1 MNTVFQN
8 QKAFFNSNETK
19 SIDFRK
25 QQLRKLKKILKE
37 NEPLLFDAIYL
48 DFKKAK
54 FETYTTELSLLYS
67 EIDTALSNLNS
78 W

>member
-37 NEPLLFDAIYL
+37 NEPLLFDAIYRKNAQ
-48 DFKKAK
+48 KKR
-54 FETYTTELSLLYS
+54 S
-67 EIDTALSNLNS
+67 
-78 W
+78 

>member
-37 NEPLLFDAIYL
+37 KYG
-48 DFKKAK
+48 
-54 FETYTTELSLLYS
+54 T
-67 EIDTALSNLNS
+67 NLEKIFREKTK
-78 W
+78 